1 MNVQFA
7 TAGDPMGGPRTIVG
21 VAVNNVGSDVGTLAP
36 LVEQI
41 ERRTGELPEQVL
53 ADANHANHAAITA
66 LEQRGVEVLVPVNDR
81 TASSKAS
88 ATPELEA
95 WKQRMSTPEAQQ
107 AYRARASL
115 CELTNANARRMGMTQ
130 LLVRGIEKAT
140 SVALPTAITHDVLAH
155 AAALLA

>member
-1 MNVQFA
+1 M
-7 TAGDPMGGPRTIVG
+7 
-21 VAVNNVGSDVGTLAP
+21 GTLAP

-53 ADANHANHAAITA
+53 ADANHANHAAITT
-66 LEQRGVEVLVPVNDR
+66 LEQRGVEVLVPVNER
-81 TASSKAS
+81 TSTSKSKAS

-95 WKQRMSTPEAQQ
+95 WKTRMSTPDAQT

-130 LLVRGIEKAT
+130 LLVRGVEKAT
-140 SVALPTAITHDVLAH
+140 GVALLVAITHDVLAH
-155 AAALLA
+155 VAALLA